1 MKKSIKKSSRR
12 KWVVGGVAF
21 FGSIALLT
29 TGFATW
35 VVGVNDSDED
45 EEVTIGVDTVDNKS
59 VIFTVEVD
67 GNDNKIKLAE
77 KTAITGQPIVN
88 TDFSETDGVSDADF
102 TFNLTNFYIEIG
114 ADSLNNYNKIKL
126 TIAEYQEG
134 KANNSVS
141 TDTTN
146 TRDDEGPWS
155 YLQLVT
161 TEIQFK
167 GAQNAAAEGWTR
179 TPSDDLNASTIKY
192 QRNTPVEVTLD
203 WGNYFEIENEE
214 SPGEFYYSPAKFYN
228 SKYETVFKGKLSE
241 AITNI
246 NAEMTAMD
254 KALNG
259 KQLVITA
266 ELVK

>member
-35 VVGVNDSDED
+35 VVGVNESSDD
-45 EEVTIGVDTVDNKS
+45 GEVTIGVDTVDNKS
-59 VIFTVEVD
+59 VIFTVDVD
-67 GNDNKIKLAE
+67 ETDYSIKLAE
-77 KTAITGQPIVN
+77 KEQITGQPIVN
-88 TDFSETDGVSDADF
+88 TEGTLVVYC
-102 TFNLTNFYIEIG
+102 TFKLTNFYIEIG
-114 ADSLNNYNKIKL
+114 SDSLNEYNKIKL

-141 TDTTN
+141 ADTTN
-146 TRDDEGPWS
+146 TRDGEGPWS
-155 YLQLVT
+155 YLELVT

-167 GAQNAAAEGWTR
+167 GKENAAAEGWTR
-179 TPSDDLNASTIKY
+179 TPSNDLNASTIKY
-192 QRNTPVEVTLD
+192 ERNTPVDVTLD
-203 WGNYFEIENEE
+203 WGDYFGTEK
-214 SPGEFYYSPAKFYN
+214 SPAKFYN
-228 SKYETVFKGKLSE
+228 SKYETAFKGKLSE

-254 KALNG
+254 QALNG

>member
-35 VVGVNDSDED
+35 VVGVNDTNENG
-45 EEVTIGVDTVDNKS
+45 EVTIGVDTVENKS
-59 VIFTVEVD
+59 VIFTVDVD
-67 GNDNKIKLAE
+67 ETDYSIKLAE
-77 KTAITGQPIVN
+77 KEKITDQPIVN
-88 TDFSETDGVSDADF
+88 TEGTLDADF
-102 TFNLTNFYIEIG
+102 TFKLTNFYIEIG
-114 ADSLNNYNKIKL
+114 SHSLNEYNKIKL
-126 TIAEYQEG
+126 SIAKYQEG
-134 KANNSVS
+134 KANNSAE

-161 TEIQFK
+161 SEIQFK
-167 GAQNAAAEGWTR
+167 GENNAAAQGWTR
-179 TPSDDLNASTIKY
+179 TPSDNLNASTIKY
-192 QRNTPVEVTLD
+192 QKNTPVEVTLD
-203 WGNYFEIENEE
+203 WGDYFKTENKE

-228 SKYETVFKGKLSE
+228 SKYETVFKNNLSE

-246 NAEMTAMD
+246 NAEMTAMYN
-254 KALNG
+254 ALNG

-266 ELVK
+266 ELVA

>member
-35 VVGVNDSDED
+35 VVGVNESSDD
-45 EEVTIGVDTVDNKS
+45 GEVTIGVDAVDNKS
-59 VIFTVEVD
+59 VIFTVDVD
-67 GNDNKIKLAE
+67 ENDKSIKLAE
-77 KTAITGQPIVN
+77 KEAITGQPIVN
-88 TDFSETDGVSDADF
+88 TEGALDADF

-114 ADSLNNYNKIKL
+114 KDSLDNYNKIKL

-146 TRDDEGPWS
+146 TRDGEGPWS

-167 GAQNAAAEGWTR
+167 GVQNAAAAGWTR

-192 QRNTPVEVTLD
+192 ERNTPVPVTLD
-203 WGNYFEIENEE
+203 WGDYFGTEK
-214 SPGEFYYSPAKFYN
+214 SPAKFYN
-228 SKYETVFKGKLSE
+228 SKYEAAFKGDLSK

-254 KALNG
+254 QALNG

>member
-35 VVGVNDSDED
+35 VVGVNESKDDG
-45 EEVTIGVDTVDNKS
+45 EVTIGVDTVDNKS
-59 VIFTVEVD
+59 VIFAVD
-67 GNDNKIKLAE
+67 VDTTDNSIKLAE
-77 KTAITGQPIVN
+77 KEAITGQPIVN
-88 TDFSETDGVSDADF
+88 TDFLRTEESDADF
-102 TFNLTNFYIEIG
+102 TFKLNNFYIEIG
-114 ADSLNNYNKIKL
+114 SDSLNNYNKIKL
-126 TIAEYQEG
+126 TIAKYQEG
-134 KANNSVS
+134 KANNSAGA
-141 TDTTN
+141 DTTN

-167 GAQNAAAEGWTR
+167 GAANAAAQGWTR
-179 TPSDDLNASTIKY
+179 TPSDNLNASTIKY
-192 QRNTPVEVTLD
+192 ERNTAVDVTLD
-203 WGNYFEIENEE
+203 WGTYFKTENEE

-228 SKYETVFKGKLSE
+228 SKYEKVFKGNLST

-246 NAEMTAMD
+246 NAEMTAMND
-254 KALNG
+254 ALNG

-266 ELVK
+266 ELVA

>member
-12 KWVVGGVAF
+12 KWIVGGVAF

-35 VVGVNDSDED
+35 VVGVNESKDDS
-45 EEVTIGVDTVDNKS
+45 EVTIGVDTVDNKS
-59 VIFTVEVD
+59 VIFTVDVD
-67 GNDNKIKLAE
+67 GKDNSIKLAE
-77 KTAITGQPIVN
+77 KEPITNQPIVN
-88 TDFSETDGVSDADF
+88 TEGALDADF

-114 ADSLNNYNKIKL
+114 TDSLDNYNKIKL

-146 TRDDEGPWS
+146 TRDGEGPWS
-155 YLQLVT
+155 YLELVT
-161 TEIQFK
+161 TEIDFK
-167 GAQNAAAEGWTR
+167 GVENAAAVGWTR
-179 TPSDDLNASTIKY
+179 TPSGDLNASTIKY
-192 QRNTPVEVTLD
+192 ERDTPVEVTLD
-203 WGNYFEIENEE
+203 WGNYFGTEK
-214 SPGEFYYSPAKFYN
+214 SPAKFYN
-228 SKYETVFKGKLSE
+228 SKYETTFKNNLSE

-254 KALNG
+254 EALNG

>member
-35 VVGVNDSDED
+35 VVGVNENKDDS
-45 EEVTIGVDTVDNKS
+45 EVTIGVDTVDNKS
-59 VIFTVEVD
+59 VIFTVDVD
-67 GNDNKIKLAE
+67 TTDNSIKLAE
-77 KTAITGQPIVN
+77 KEKITDQPIVN
-88 TDFSETDGVSDADF
+88 TEGALDADF
-102 TFNLTNFYIEIG
+102 TFKLTNFYIEIG
-114 ADSLNNYNKIKL
+114 KASLNNYNKIKL
-126 TIAEYQEG
+126 TIAEYQDG

-141 TDTTN
+141 ADTTN

-155 YLQLVT
+155 YLELVT

-167 GAQNAAAEGWTR
+167 GVDNAAAEGWTR
-179 TPSDDLNASTIKY
+179 TPSGSLESASTIKY
-192 QRNTPVEVTLD
+192 ERKTTVEVELD
-203 WGNYFEIENEE
+203 WGTYF
-214 SPGEFYYSPAKFYN
+214 GTQKSPAKFYN
-228 SKYETVFKGKLSE
+228 SKYDSTFKNNLST

-246 NAEMTAMD
+246 NAEMAAMND
-254 KALNG
+254 ALNG

-266 ELVK
+266 ELVA

>member
-35 VVGVNDSDED
+35 VVGVNESSDD
-45 EEVTIGVDTVDNKS
+45 GEVTIGVDTVDNKS
-59 VIFTVEVD
+59 VIFTVDVD
-67 GNDNKIKLAE
+67 GTDNSIKLAE
-77 KTAITGQPIVN
+77 KEAVTDQPIVN

-102 TFNLTNFYIEIG
+102 TFKLTNFYIEIG
-114 ADSLNNYNKIKL
+114 KDSLDKYNKIKL

-134 KANNSVS
+134 KANNVVK

-146 TRDDEGPWS
+146 TREDEGPWS
-155 YLQLVT
+155 YLELVT
-161 TEIQFK
+161 DVINFK
-167 GAQNAAAEGWTR
+167 GVDNAAAEGWTR
-179 TPSDDLNASTIKY
+179 TPSNDLNASTIKY
-192 QRNTPVEVTLD
+192 EKDTPVEVTLD
-203 WGNYFEIENEE
+203 WGTYF
-214 SPGEFYYSPAKFYN
+214 GTQKSPAKFYN
-228 SKYETVFKGKLSE
+228 SKYDTVFKGKLSE

-254 KALNG
+254 QALNG

-266 ELVK
+266 ELVA

>member
-35 VVGVNDSDED
+35 VVGVNESKDDS
-45 EEVTIGVDTVDNKS
+45 EVTIGVDTVDNKS
-59 VIFTVEVD
+59 VIFTVDVD

-77 KTAITGQPIVN
+77 KEAITGQPIVN
-88 TDFSETDGVSDADF
+88 TDFSETEGVSDADF
-102 TFNLTNFYIEIG
+102 TFKLTNFYIEIG
-114 ADSLNNYNKIKL
+114 TDSLNNYNKIEL
-126 TIAEYQEG
+126 TIAEYQKG

-146 TRDDEGPWS
+146 TRDGEGPWS
-155 YLQLVT
+155 YLELVT
-161 TEIQFK
+161 TEIDFK
-167 GAQNAAAEGWTR
+167 GVENAAAEGWTR
-179 TPSDDLNASTIKY
+179 TPSGDLNASSIKY
-192 QRNTPVEVTLD
+192 ERKTPVEVALD
-203 WGNYFEIENEE
+203 WGNYFGTEK
-214 SPGEFYYSPAKFYN
+214 SPAKFYN
-228 SKYETVFKGKLSE
+228 SKYETAFKGDLSK

-246 NAEMTAMD
+246 NTEMTAMKD
-254 KALNG
+254 ALNG

-266 ELVK
+266 KLVA

>member
-35 VVGVNDSDED
+35 VVGVNESSDDS
-45 EEVTIGVDTVDNKS
+45 EVTIGVDAVDNKS
-59 VIFTVEVD
+59 VIFTVDVD
-67 GNDNKIKLAE
+67 ENDKSIKLAE
-77 KTAITGQPIVN
+77 KEEITGQPIVN
-88 TDFSETDGVSDADF
+88 TEGALDADF
-102 TFNLTNFYIEIG
+102 TFSLTNFYIEIG
-114 ADSLNNYNKIKL
+114 SDSLNEYNKIKL

-134 KANNSVS
+134 KANNSVK

-146 TRDDEGPWS
+146 TRDGEGPWS
-155 YLQLVT
+155 YLELVT
-161 TEIQFK
+161 DEIQFK
-167 GAQNAAAEGWTR
+167 GAQNAAAAGWTR

-192 QRNTPVEVTLD
+192 ERNTPVAVTLD
-203 WGNYFEIENEE
+203 WGDYFGTEK
-214 SPGEFYYSPAKFYN
+214 SPAKFYN
-228 SKYETVFKGKLSE
+228 SKYDTAFKGNLSQ

-254 KALNG
+254 QALNG

-266 ELVK
+266 ELVA

>member
-35 VVGVNDSDED
+35 VVGVNDNKED
-45 EEVTIGVDTVDNKS
+45 GEVTIGVDTVDNKS
-59 VIFTVEVD
+59 VIFTVDVD
-67 GNDNKIKLAE
+67 ETDYKIKLAE
-77 KTAITGQPIVN
+77 KEAITGQPIVN
-88 TDFSETDGVSDADF
+88 TEGALDADF
-102 TFNLTNFYIEIG
+102 TFKLNNFYIEIG
-114 ADSLNNYNKIKL
+114 KDSLNNYNKIKL

-134 KANNSVS
+134 KANNSVRD
-141 TDTTN
+141 DTTN

-155 YLQLVT
+155 YLQLIT

-167 GAQNAAAEGWTR
+167 GKENAAAEGWTR
-179 TPSDDLNASTIKY
+179 TPSNDLNASTIKY
-192 QRNTPVEVTLD
+192 ERNTAVEVTLD
-203 WGNYFEIENEE
+203 WGNYFKTENKE

-228 SKYETVFKGKLSE
+228 SKYDKAFKGNLSQ

-246 NAEMTAMD
+246 NAEMTAMND
-254 KALNG
+254 ALNG

-266 ELVK
+266 ELVA